1 MPALTVT
8 ASPRPARDL
17 PTAAERRALVPLWHR
32 SNRVMWIN
40 DDRVF
45 YAGLAGAMSTRRMG
59 GWHLYVAL
67 GDPIRVSI
75 DGQPWQGADLALVPP
90 YTPHQVAC
98 EERLLA
104 DLVIEAE
111 SVDPAALPPLLGS
124 PAGAVQGADEFV
136 RRVRHFHAWLCT
148 RGRQAPLATADVDTC
163 LFGHP
168 LQRRALDPRIESALR
183 TLRQDPATELSARE
197 LAQRC
202 GLSFSRFLHLF
213 KQQTGASWR
222 DLRTWKRAR
231 SLLHHVTRDTNL
243 VHVAL
248 ETGYPDSAHFSH
260 SIRQV
265 YGLRPR
271 DIFAGSRRLTVV
283 G

>member
-1 MPALTVT
+1 MHPSLREFT
-8 ASPRPARDL
+8 DL
-17 PTAAERRALVPLWHR
+17 PTAAQRRPEVALAHV

-40 DDRVF
+40 HDRVF

-75 DGQPWQGADLALVPP
+75 DGRPWQCTDLALVPP

-111 SVDPAALPPLLGS
+111 TVDPMALPPLLQGE
-124 PAGAVQGADEFV
+124 PGAVQGADEFV
-136 RRVRHFHAWLCT
+136 GRVRQFHAWLCA
-148 RGRQAPLATADVDTC
+148 RGRQAPLETADVDAC
-163 LFGHP
+163 LFGHV
-168 LQRRALDPRIESALR
+168 LKRRQLDARIESALR
-183 TLRQDPATELSARE
+183 TLRHDPATELSARE
-197 LAQRC
+197 LADRC

-213 KQQTGASWR
+213 KQETGASWR